1 MITTLTVNYNTPDF
15 LSRLVLSFR
24 QFYDLPML
32 IVDGSSDSNYASIRH
47 LLEYDVTI
55 HHHDHNIHHGPGL
68 AYGFRTIQTDQ
79 ILILDSDLIV
89 LNPGFVEDLQS
100 KLSPDAYGIGDV
112 QEVDSRG
119 RNIKHG
125 FRTRH
130 GIKYLH
136 PACALINRHIA
147 LQYPMP
153 IKHGAPMIETMK
165 EIDRQ
170 KLSSKLLQCES
181 WVTNDFR
188 NNEKIYI
195 CHDWQGTVKRT
206 GGYHL

>member
-15 LSRLVLSFR
+15 LSRLVASFR

-32 IVDGSSDSNYASIRH
+32 IVDGSSDDNYRSIRNFSAH
-47 LLEYDVTI
+47 NVTI
-55 HHHDHNIHHGPGL
+55 HHFDHNIHHGPGL

-79 ILILDSDLIV
+79 ILILDSDLLVI
-89 LNPGFVEDLQS
+89 NPGFVEDLRG
-100 KLSPDAYGIGDV
+100 KLRPDAYGIGDV

-119 RNIKHG
+119 VNIKRG
-125 FRTRH
+125 FNIRH
-130 GIKYLH
+130 AIKYLH
-136 PACALINRHIA
+136 PACALINRDVA
-147 LQYPMP
+147 LRYPMP
-153 IKHGAPMIETMK
+153 VKHGAPMIETMK

-170 KLSSKLLQCES
+170 KLSSTLLQHER
-181 WVTNDFR
+181 WVTNDYR
-188 NNEKIYI
+188 NKDKMYI